1 MSTIWIVLPI
11 LTLLMFDLG
20 LSLRFEDFGRVF
32 RHPWPIAVALV
43 GQLVFLPAIA
53 LGLAR
58 LFQLPPV
65 FFIGLVLIA
74 CCPGGSSSNVFT
86 KLANGDV
93 ALSVTLTAL
102 SSIVTLFTIPFV
114 MTWATKLVGESVGIT
129 LPVGNLVKQ
138 NLVLMLLPVLL
149 GIGLHYAWPKA
160 AEKVDKI
167 LTKLA
172 FPLLLVLITVFYIQH
187 RHTILDNIG
196 ILGIC
201 VTALI
206 LVAIGLSSL
215 LSRLVRNDD
224 RQRRTVVIEVGMQNA
239 AQAIAIASSPLIFA
253 NDTMAIPAILYSL
266 AMNIVLL
273 TYVGVIKRSN
283 N

>member
-102 SSIVTLFTIPFV
+102 SSIVTLFTIPFI
-114 MTWATKLVGESVGIT
+114 MSWATKLVGESVGIT

-149 GIGLHYAWPKA
+149 GIGLHYAWPKV
-160 AEKVDKI
+160 AEKVDKV

-187 RHTILDNIG
+187 RHTILDNID

-206 LVAIGLSSL
+206 LLAIGLSSL